1 VGDKSQEKARRP
13 ADVPELLMLAT
24 SRPREGLARA
34 RAILADRPGPLEAS
48 IAHHAVGFV
57 EREFGDLDVALRELR
72 AALRAA
78 RRSGAPGREADVLAA
93 LGVALVYAGRT
104 GAGLAAFDQATH
116 LARGVPAARIL
127 HRRAVVLWTLGR
139 YPEAL
144 GDLQSAVAT
153 LRRAGDV
160 IWTGRAL
167 TARALVYL
175 AQGRTRQAALDL
187 AAAGRMF
194 AGTTQELESA
204 YLVHNQAIVA
214 FRSGD
219 LPKALSCLD
228 EAARRYSALDVPL
241 PDLTLD
247 RCAVLLAAGLPRDAL
262 SHAEQAIRDA
272 ERTRGQSTKRAE
284 LLLAAATCAL
294 VADQPQ
300 VALARAQAARRLFRA
315 QHRARWRAHA
325 GFLVLSAGFAE
336 GRVSAPL
343 LRSASQ
349 LALQLDG
356 LGSVEAPQAHLL
368 AGRIALRLD
377 QADEAR
383 RQLTAAARSRLRG
396 PAYSRAAGWL
406 AEALLAETASDPRR
420 LLHAC
425 RRGLDLL
432 DAHRLTLGA
441 SELRAQATAAGAE
454 LAELAQRAA
463 LRSGH
468 RPGRAP
474 GPARR

>member
-1 VGDKSQEKARRP
+1 VAGKRQVKNSGS
-13 ADVPELLMLAT
+13 ADVPELLTLAA

-34 RAILADRPGPLEAS
+34 RAILAGRPGPLEAS
-48 IAHHAVGFV
+48 IAHHAAGFV

-72 AALRAA
+72 AALRTA
-78 RRSGAPGREADVLAA
+78 RRSGSPGREADVLAA

-104 GAGLAAFDQATH
+104 TAGLAAFDQATH

-127 HRRAVVLWTLGR
+127 HRRAIVLWTLGR

-144 GDLQSAVAT
+144 ADLQPAVAT
-153 LRRAGDV
+153 LRWAGDV

-175 AQGRTRQAALDL
+175 AQGRTKQAAQDL
-187 AAAGRMF
+187 AAAGRLF

-204 YLVHNQAIVA
+204 YLVHNRAIVA

-219 LPKALSCLD
+219 LPEALTCLD
-228 EAARRYSALDVPL
+228 EAARRYSALDVPS

-284 LLLAAATCAL
+284 LLLAAAICAL
-294 VADQPQ
+294 AADQPQ

-315 QHRARWRAHA
+315 QHRGRWRAHA
-325 GFLVLSAGFAE
+325 GFLVLSARFAQ
-336 GRVSAPL
+336 GGVSAPL
-343 LRSASQ
+343 LRAACQ

-368 AGRIALRLD
+368 AGG
-377 QADEAR
+377 
-383 RQLTAAARSRLRG
+383 SRCGSAGRTR
-396 PAYSRAAGWL
+396 PAVS
-406 AEALLAETASDPRR
+406 
-420 LLHAC
+420 
-425 RRGLDLL
+425 
-432 DAHRLTLGA
+432 
-441 SELRAQATAAGAE
+441 
-454 LAELAQRAA
+454 
-463 LRSGH
+463 
-468 RPGRAP
+468 
-474 GPARR
+474 